1 MLKQAVTS
9 ISELVGYSDRVI
21 INLDFADVSSIMKNA
36 GRAHMG
42 VGIASGREKAEQ
54 AAMAAVASPL
64 LETSI
69 NGATGVLINVTGAAD
84 LGLDDVETAANIVM
98 EAANPEANIIFGATF
113 SEDFEDEMR
122 VTVIATGF
130 DEKKPESKGIYSS
143 SKPGRGQQAAEHSR
157 RCRFGHQR
165 HRRDLQDLQQVKNAF
180 ISPGAKHRGRFLRNL
195 P

>member
-1 MLKQAVTS
+1 
-9 ISELVGYSDRVI
+9 
-21 INLDFADVSSIMKNA
+21 
-36 GRAHMG
+36 
-42 VGIASGREKAEQ
+42 
-54 AAMAAVASPL
+54 MAAVASPL

-143 SKPGRGQQAAEHSR
+143 LEAKPRAASSRAFPQMPLRTSTISTRSSRSSTSKKT
-157 RCRFGHQR
+157 
-165 HRRDLQDLQQVKNAF
+165 L
-180 ISPGAKHRGRFLRNL
+180 
-195 P
+195 

>member
-1 MLKQAVTS
+1 MAKYAFVGG
-9 ISELVGYSDRVI
+9 ILVDGTGAAPVQDSLVLVDDDKITYAGPRTEVPAGYEVEDCTGKTVMPGLIDTHLHFSG
-21 INLDFADVSSIMKNA
+21 NHHDV
-36 GRAHMG
+36 
-42 VGIASGREKAEQ
+42 

-143 SKPGRGQQAAEHSR
+143 SKPAAGSKQQSIPADAASDINDIDEI
-157 RCRFGHQR
+157 F
-165 HRRDLQDLQQVKNAF
+165 KIFN
-180 ISPGAKHRGRFLRNL
+180 K
-195 P
+195 